1 MPGGMGVVEAG
12 LTAGLVSLGVDAS
25 LATAAVMT
33 DRLVTAYIPPIVGWL
48 SLQWLRRRDFV

>member
-1 MPGGMGVVEAG
+1 
-12 LTAGLVSLGVDAS
+12 VDSS

-33 DRLVTAYIPPIVGWL
+33 DRLVTAYIPPIIGWL